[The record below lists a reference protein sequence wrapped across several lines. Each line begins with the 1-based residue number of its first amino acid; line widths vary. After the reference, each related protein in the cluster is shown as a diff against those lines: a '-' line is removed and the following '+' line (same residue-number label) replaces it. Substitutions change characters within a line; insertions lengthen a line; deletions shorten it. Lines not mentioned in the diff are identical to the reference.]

1 MADAGGSPRYTLPE
15 AARCIWQGRGD
26 EAVPLLEALAERVPP
41 GVESVRLRYL
51 ATAHN
56 LAGRTTQASGLAREA
71 LRAAQADGDAE
82 EQARAKAL
90 LGRIAAHATAD
101 EDLDEAITLLE
112 QCVQACDDGTVVDD
126 LFHFGCL
133 VDLAHAL
140 GSKSRAE
147 PALAALERAIALSA
161 RFSDP
166 LALATL
172 YNEMAEAHLDRGDA
186 QTATMYKQKCVQVH
200 EEQALSGRI
209 ATAVAEAARLSAAG
223 GEAPAGDRA

>member
-1 MADAGGSPRYTLPE
+1 MVDAGGSPRYTLLE

-71 LRAAQADGDAE
+71 LRAAQAGGDAE

-90 LGRIAAHATAD
+90 LGRIYAHAATD
-101 EDLDEAITLLE
+101 DDLDEAITLLE
-112 QCVQACDDGTVVDD
+112 ACVQMCDDGIVVDD
-126 LFHFGCL
+126 LFQFGCL

-140 GSKSRAE
+140 DRCCRPD
-147 PALAALERAIALSA
+147 PALAALRRAIGLSA
-161 RFSDP
+161 GFSDP
-166 LALATL
+166 PALATL
-172 YNEMAEAHLDRGDA
+172 YDEMAKAHLACDDEP
-186 QTATMYKQKCVQVH
+186 TAIIYKQKSVQVH
-200 EEQALSGRI
+200 EEQVLRGRV
-209 ATAVAEAARLSAAG
+209 AAAVEAAARLSAAG
-223 GEAPAGDRA
+223 GEGLAGDRT